1 MAITHKQALDFCGSD
16 DLIGLGMEADAV
28 RRRLHPE
35 GVVTYLIDR
44 TLHYTDFHSGDGGTG
59 APREDSLDFAA
70 IYRKIAEAVEMGA
83 TAVLLQGA
91 PDLQPS
97 LQPSLK
103 IESLEQLL
111 QGIRQ
116 RFPQIWLHCF
126 SAPEILAIAASGNL
140 SVRDAIARL
149 RDAGLDSIPGD
160 GAQCGMEA
168 WAEVHRTA
176 HQLGIRT
183 AAAMIFAAG
192 ETFEDRVNQLEQV
205 RRLQEETG
213 GFMAFTP
220 CSFQPQDRALAGR
233 GWDEATAVEY
243 LKLLAISRIY
253 LDNIENIQ
261 SNLTTQGLKVLQM
274 GLRFG
279 GNDVGSVMPAGATGA
294 SLPTTEEDLR
304 RVIRDAGFRPVQ
316 RDTLYRT
323 LFLN

>member
-44 TLHYTDFHSGDGGTG
+44 TLRYTDFHSRDSGTG
-59 APREDSLDFAA
+59 APREDNLDFAA
-70 IYRKIAEAVEMGA
+70 IYWKIVEAVEMGA
-83 TAVLLQGA
+83 TAVLLQAA
-91 PDLQPS
+91 PG

-111 QGIRQ
+111 KGIRQ
-116 RFPQIWLHCF
+116 RYPQIWLHCF
-126 SAPEILAIAASGNL
+126 SAPEILAVAASGNL

-168 WAEVHRTA
+168 WAKVHRTA

-183 AAAMIFAAG
+183 AAAMIFGAG
-192 ETFEDRVNQLEQV
+192 ETFEDRVNHLEQV

-213 GFMAFTP
+213 GFTAFTP
-220 CSFQPQDRALAGR
+220 SSLQPQDRALAGR

-294 SLPTTEEDLR
+294 SRSTTEEDLR